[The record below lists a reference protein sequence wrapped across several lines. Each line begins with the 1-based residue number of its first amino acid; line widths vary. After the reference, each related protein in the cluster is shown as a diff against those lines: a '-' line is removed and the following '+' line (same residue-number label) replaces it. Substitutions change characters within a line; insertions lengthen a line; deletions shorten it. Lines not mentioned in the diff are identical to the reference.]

1 MFPIFSIQRDKN
13 MKNLTFTSLEEAID
27 CYKRENLIPI
37 DNIKQIIFYTKH
49 GAQPK
54 IILENELR
62 PGRLTAWFLK
72 SETDFIYR
80 KWMKSKP

>member
-1 MFPIFSIQRDKN
+1 

-27 CYKRENLIPI
+27 CYNRENLIPI

-49 GAQPK
+49 GAHPK